1 MIQEKCVN
9 VIKGFKGELEVEQN
23 EGPASE
29 ADEKD
34 KVEIELNSGVEF
46 PGQSLEPLM
55 DSALRL
61 NQLTLNST

>member
-1 MIQEKCVN
+1 MNNESLLSEKCMDV
-9 VIKGFKGELEVEQN
+9 VKGFKGELEADIN

-29 ADEKD
+29 TEEKD

-61 NQLTLNST
+61 N

>member
-1 MIQEKCVN
+1 LIQEKCVN
-9 VIKGFKGELEVEQN
+9 IIKGFKGELEFEQN

-46 PGQSLEPLM
+46 PG
-55 DSALRL
+55 
-61 NQLTLNST
+61 

>member
-1 MIQEKCVN
+1 LIQEKCVN

-46 PGQSLEPLM
+46 PG
-55 DSALRL
+55 
-61 NQLTLNST
+61 